1 MDKQIE
7 IKFKRLN
14 HIQIC
19 IPKNK
24 EEEARNF
31 YCNFLGLE
39 EIEKPEYL
47 RKNGGFWLRIA
58 DIELHIGAE
67 NLENKSKRHP
77 AFEVEK
83 LERIKQELN
92 KHGVR
97 IKEDKS
103 LPKFNRFSFYDP
115 FNNRIEL
122 LETKTIEELNY
133 LGKEVDIKIDR
144 PIKSKH
150 PKYGFEYQLNYGFI
164 PDTKGGDGKEIDT
177 YIFGETKIIEEFKG
191 IVKAVIIRYDDN
203 ENKLVVAKPEY
214 ELTKKEIIRM
224 TKFQEKYFDIGIR
237 LIEK

>member
-1 MDKQIE
+1 MKAVPNKSANGKWAYTAHLHRHRPLAASKENQINMDKQIE

-19 IPKNK
+19 IPKKK

-92 KHGVR
+92 KHL
-97 IKEDKS
+97 S
-103 LPKFNRFSFYDP
+103 L
-115 FNNRIEL
+115 IH
-122 LETKTIEELNY
+122 I
-133 LGKEVDIKIDR
+133 
-144 PIKSKH
+144 
-150 PKYGFEYQLNYGFI
+150 
-164 PDTKGGDGKEIDT
+164 
-177 YIFGETKIIEEFKG
+177 
-191 IVKAVIIRYDDN
+191 
-203 ENKLVVAKPEY
+203 
-214 ELTKKEIIRM
+214 
-224 TKFQEKYFDIGIR
+224 
-237 LIEK
+237 